1 MAVALNSGGPVEV
14 SLNGNGPMEVSLKG
28 DDPMAVFL
36 NGGGPVELSP
46 TEVTLYPRRP
56 PWRCPHR
63 GGPVPSGSISTSRG
77 GVGGPNGGVPVSIPL
92 GLSPPRPGLVT
103 VPVSPGVPRIEEL
116 LLALRHH
123 LGVAVQPH
131 PPAPAELG
139 RDQPVRGHGG
149 ATGWGRTWGYGT
161 GVTWWLCP
169 CPQRCPAQLR
179 GAQCHLLRAGQLQ
192 RQPPAAAPGGDMS
205 PTPVPVPSPD
215 PYPCPQP
222 HPLSPTLSE
231 ILTPCPRPGSL
242 SLSLAMSLVPNPCPR
257 SLSPAMSLVPVP
269 CPQPHPLSLSQ
280 SHVPCHQ
287 PCPCPQP
294 HPSSHVPCHQ
304 PCPPA

>member
-1 MAVALNSGGPVEV
+1 M
-14 SLNGNGPMEVSLKG
+14 
-28 DDPMAVFL
+28 
-36 NGGGPVELSP
+36 
-46 TEVTLYPRRP
+46 
-56 PWRCPHR
+56 
-63 GGPVPSGSISTSRG
+63 
-77 GVGGPNGGVPVSIPL
+77 SIPL
-92 GLSPPRPGLVT
+92 GLSPPQPGLVT
-103 VPVSPGVPRIEEL
+103 VPLSPGVPRVEEL
-116 LLALRHH
+116 LLALCHH

-149 ATGWGRTWGYGT
+149 AMGWGGTWGYGA

-222 HPLSPTLSE
+222 YPLSPALSS

-242 SLSLAMSLVPNPCPR
+242 SLSLAMSLVPNPCPQ
-257 SLSPAMSLVPVP
+257 SLSPSLSPTMSLVPNP
-269 CPQPHPLSLSQ
+269 IPHPMSLVTSP
-280 SHVPCHQ
+280 VPRLDL
-287 PCPCPQP
+287 CPCPQS
-294 HPSSHVPCHQ
+294 PSLCVPPSRTPPRSPPTVASPAA
-304 PCPPA
+304 PCSSALW